1 MTPARRPTPVDPLE
15 GEKLLTLSEVTKRFP
30 GHKGSGSRLSYT
42 TVLRWVI
49 NGCRSVGG
57 QNVKLEAVRNGQRW
71 LTSVEA
77 LARFNAAL
85 GQVDAPAPA
94 PKPLSPKRRAKRLSA
109 VNAELDALGL

>member
-1 MTPARRPTPVDPLE
+1 MSTATRRPTPVDPLE
-15 GEKLLTLSEVTKRFP
+15 GETLLTLSEVTKRFP

-85 GQVDAPAPA
+85 GQVDPA
-94 PKPLSPKRRAKRLSA
+94 PKPESPKRRARRMAA